1 MSAPAPPERLAV
13 SLRGFSASLVEFLA
27 IRLELVSVE
36 AREEALRLGELLL
49 FGAMAIILLG
59 LGLTFLAVLLTVLLW
74 DSHRL
79 LALAVFA
86 TVFLTLG
93 AVAAYA
99 ARERLARGSRLFGAS
114 LAELDRDKQS
124 LRP

>member
-27 IRLELVSVE
+27 IRLELASVE

-49 FGAMAIILLG
+49 YGAIAIILLA
-59 LGLTFLAVLLTVLLW
+59 LGLTFLAILLTVLLW
-74 DSHRL
+74 ENHRL

-86 TVFLTLG
+86 TAFLSLG
-93 AVAAYA
+93 GVAAFA
-99 ARERLARGSRLFGAS
+99 ARARFARGSRLFEAS
-114 LAELDRDKQS
+114 LAELDRDKQT

>member
-27 IRLELVSVE
+27 VRLELVSVE
-36 AREEALRLGELLL
+36 AREEALRLAELLL
-49 FGAMAIILLG
+49 FGAIAILLLG
-59 LGLTFLAVLLTVLLW
+59 LGLSFLAILLTVLLW

-93 AVAAYA
+93 GLAAFA
-99 ARERLARGSRLFGAS
+99 ARARLARGSRLFGAS
-114 LAELDRDKQS
+114 LAELERDRQS

>member
-27 IRLELVSVE
+27 VRLELVSVE
-36 AREEALRLGELLL
+36 AREEALRLAELLL
-49 FGAMAIILLG
+49 FGAIAILLLG
-59 LGLTFLAVLLTVLLW
+59 LGLSFLAILLTVLLW

-93 AVAAYA
+93 GVAAFA
-99 ARERLARGSRLFGAS
+99 ARARLARGSRLFGAS
-114 LAELDRDKQS
+114 LSELERDRQS

>member
-1 MSAPAPPERLAV
+1 MKWRCIVRGSTGMSARPV
-13 SLRGFSASLVEFLA
+13 SMKTSASPRCAVKTA
-27 IRLELVSVE
+27 V
-36 AREEALRLGELLL
+36 REGGSGITRCELLL
-49 FGAMAIILLG
+49 FGAIAVILLG
-59 LGLTFLAVLLTVLLW
+59 LGLTFLAILLTVLLW

-93 AVAAYA
+93 AVAGFA
-99 ARERLARGSRLFGAS
+99 ARARLARGSRLFEAS

-124 LRP
+124 LGP

>member
-27 IRLELVSVE
+27 VRLELVSVE
-36 AREEALRLGELLL
+36 AREEALRLAELLL
-49 FGAMAIILLG
+49 FGAIAILLLG
-59 LGLTFLAVLLTVLLW
+59 LGLTFLAILLTVLLW

-93 AVAAYA
+93 GVAAFA
-99 ARERLARGSRLFGAS
+99 ARARLARGSRLFGAS
-114 LAELDRDKQS
+114 LAELERERQS

>member
-27 IRLELVSVE
+27 VRLELVSVE
-36 AREEALRLGELLL
+36 AREEALRLAELLL
-49 FGAMAIILLG
+49 FGAIAILLLG
-59 LGLTFLAVLLTVLLW
+59 LGLTFLAILLTVLLW

-93 AVAAYA
+93 GVAAFA
-99 ARERLARGSRLFGAS
+99 ARARLARGSRLFGAS
-114 LAELDRDKQS
+114 LAELERDRQS

>member
-13 SLRGFSASLVEFLA
+13 SLRGFSASLVEFLSV
-27 IRLELVSVE
+27 RLELVSVE
-36 AREEALRLGELLL
+36 AREEVLRLGELLL
-49 FGAMAIILLG
+49 FGAIAVILLG
-59 LGLTFLAVLLTVLLW
+59 LGLTFLAILLTVLLW

-79 LALAVFA
+79 LALAVFT

-93 AVAAYA
+93 AVAAFA
-99 ARERLARGSRLFGAS
+99 ARARLARGSRLFEAS

>member
-1 MSAPAPPERLAV
+1 M
-13 SLRGFSASLVEFLA
+13 
-27 IRLELVSVE
+27 
-36 AREEALRLGELLL
+36 RLGELLL
-49 FGAMAIILLG
+49 FGAIAVILLG
-59 LGLTFLAVLLTVLLW
+59 LGLTFLAILLTVLLW

-93 AVAAYA
+93 AVAGYA
-99 ARERLARGSRLFGAS
+99 ARARLARGSRLFEAS

-124 LRP
+124 LGP

>member
-1 MSAPAPPERLAV
+1 MTAPASPERLAV
-13 SLRGFSASLVEFLA
+13 SLRGFSASLVEFLSV
-27 IRLELVSVE
+27 RLELVSVE

-49 FGAMAIILLG
+49 FGAIAVILLG
-59 LGLTFLAVLLTVLLW
+59 LGLTFLAILLTVLLW

-99 ARERLARGSRLFGAS
+99 ARARLARGSRLFEAS

-124 LRP
+124 LGP

>member
-1 MSAPAPPERLAV
+1 MSAPVPPERLAV

-27 IRLELVSVE
+27 VRLELVSVE

-49 FGAMAIILLG
+49 YGAIAVILLA
-59 LGLTFLAVLLTVLLW
+59 LGLTFLAILLTVLLW
-74 DSHRL
+74 ENHRL

-86 TVFLTLG
+86 TAFLSLG
-93 AVAAYA
+93 AVAAFA
-99 ARERLARGSRLFGAS
+99 ARARFARGSRLFEAS
-114 LAELDRDKQS
+114 LTELDRDKQT

>member
-27 IRLELVSVE
+27 VRLELVSVE
-36 AREEALRLGELLL
+36 AREEALRLAELLL
-49 FGAMAIILLG
+49 FGAIAILLLG
-59 LGLTFLAVLLTVLLW
+59 LGLTFLAILLTVLLW

-86 TVFLTLG
+86 TIFLTLG
-93 AVAAYA
+93 GVAAFA
-99 ARERLARGSRLFGAS
+99 ARARLARGSRLFGAS
-114 LAELDRDKQS
+114 LAELERDRQS

>member
-1 MSAPAPPERLAV
+1 MTAPASPERLAV
-13 SLRGFSASLVEFLA
+13 SLRGFSASLVEFLSV
-27 IRLELVSVE
+27 RLELVSVE

-49 FGAMAIILLG
+49 FGAIAVILLG
-59 LGLTFLAVLLTVLLW
+59 LGLTFLAILLTVLLW

-99 ARERLARGSRLFGAS
+99 ARARLARGSRLFEAS
-114 LAELDRDKQS
+114 LSELDRDKQS
-124 LRP
+124 LGP

>member
-1 MSAPAPPERLAV
+1 LAV

-27 IRLELVSVE
+27 IRLELASVE

-49 FGAMAIILLG
+49 YGAIAVILLA
-59 LGLTFLAVLLTVLLW
+59 LGLTFLAILLTVLLW
-74 DSHRL
+74 ENHRL

-86 TVFLTLG
+86 TAFLSLG
-93 AVAAYA
+93 GVAAFA
-99 ARERLARGSRLFGAS
+99 ARARFARGSRLFEAS
-114 LAELDRDKQS
+114 LAELDRDKQT

>member
-27 IRLELVSVE
+27 VRLELVSVE
-36 AREEALRLGELLL
+36 AREEALRLAELLL
-49 FGAMAIILLG
+49 FGAIAILLLG
-59 LGLTFLAVLLTVLLW
+59 LGLSFLAILLTVLLW

-93 AVAAYA
+93 GVAAFA
-99 ARERLARGSRLFGAS
+99 ARARLARGSRLFGAS
-114 LAELDRDKQS
+114 LAELDRDRQS

>member
-1 MSAPAPPERLAV
+1 MTAPASPERLAV
-13 SLRGFSASLVEFLA
+13 LLRGFSASLVEFLSV
-27 IRLELVSVE
+27 RLELVSVE

-49 FGAMAIILLG
+49 FGAIAVILLG
-59 LGLTFLAVLLTVLLW
+59 LGLTFLAILLTVLLW

-86 TVFLTLG
+86 TIFLTLG
-93 AVAAYA
+93 AVAGYA
-99 ARERLARGSRLFGAS
+99 ARARLARGSRLFEAS

-124 LRP
+124 LGP

>member
-1 MSAPAPPERLAV
+1 MSGPEKPERLAI
-13 SLRGFSASLVEFLA
+13 SLRGLASSLIEFTSV
-27 IRLELVSVE
+27 RLELVSIE
-36 AREEALRLGELLL
+36 AREEALRLGELVLY
-49 FGAMAIILLG
+49 GAIAVILLG

-86 TVFLTLG
+86 AVFLTLG
-93 AVAAYA
+93 AVAFVA
-99 ARERLARGSRLFGAS
+99 AQSRLARGSRLWGAS
-114 LAELDRDKQS
+114 LDELERDKQR

>member
-1 MSAPAPPERLAV
+1 MSEPVPAQRLAV

-36 AREEALRLGELLL
+36 AREEALRLGELVL
-49 FGAMAIILLG
+49 FGAIALILLA

-79 LALAVFA
+79 LALAVF
-86 TVFLTLG
+86 TTLFLTLG
-93 AVAAYA
+93 LVAAFA
-99 ARERLARGSRLFGAS
+99 ARARLARGSRLFAAS
-114 LAELDRDKQS
+114 LAELDRDQQS